1 MKKQVLSLGLGL
13 LSATLLNAQ
22 TTPWPGHAV
31 GNGGEFYLYNVATGL
46 WLQNNNTV
54 KDGWATAVN
63 VGTRGLPIKLE
74 NTGPKTFKLRSTF
87 RGGNGVSNKIG
98 DAGLLY
104 WDMPA
109 ANVGAWEMS
118 PADNAQSIHGYW
130 LECDALVLGAD
141 NNLLTLDKEKNSV
154 WQLVTREE
162 RIADAKAKASATNP
176 VDVSWLI
183 DAPDLVTKNTTF
195 KLDFTAAPNT
205 EHSTYQGGW
214 DIVKANTIQ
223 EF

>member
-87 RGGNGVSNKIG
+87 RGGNGVSNWRCRPT
-98 DAGLLY
+98 LL
-104 WDMPA
+104 
-109 ANVGAWEMS
+109 
-118 PADNAQSIHGYW
+118 GYA
-130 LECDALVLGAD
+130 C
-141 NNLLTLDKEKNSV
+141 
-154 WQLVTREE
+154 R
-162 RIADAKAKASATNP
+162 
-176 VDVSWLI
+176 
-183 DAPDLVTKNTTF
+183 
-195 KLDFTAAPNT
+195 
-205 EHSTYQGGW
+205 
-214 DIVKANTIQ
+214 
-223 EF
+223 

>member
-1 MKKQVLSLGLGL
+1 MKKKVLLLGIGL

-22 TTPWPGHAV
+22 TTPWTGHTV
-31 GNGGEFYLYNVATGL
+31 GNGGEFYLYNVSTGL

-74 NTGPKTFKLRSTF
+74 KAGQKAFKLRSTF

-109 ANVGAWEMS
+109 DNVGAWEIS
-118 PADNAQSIHGYW
+118 PADNAESIH
-130 LECDALVLGAD
+130 
-141 NNLLTLDKEKNSV
+141 
-154 WQLVTREE
+154 
-162 RIADAKAKASATNP
+162 
-176 VDVSWLI
+176 
-183 DAPDLVTKNTTF
+183 
-195 KLDFTAAPNT
+195 
-205 EHSTYQGGW
+205 
-214 DIVKANTIQ
+214 
-223 EF
+223 